1 MTEKEIAET
10 KTLREILAERDQP
23 ENIHEWIREQKRQP
37 AGIHE
42 FIHQQ
47 KQAEKIEME
56 KNQ

>member
-23 ENIHEWIREQKRQP
+23 ENIHEWIREQNSQP

-47 KQAEKIEME
+47 KQAEQKGE
-56 KNQ
+56 KTNE